1 MAGHEV
7 FVRFPANFPSNLRVL
22 LVDADVAILKKMLE
36 DCSYNVIACQSGE
49 EALEQLRINKKGFD
63 IVMSN
68 LRLPGITGLQLLAE
82 TASMEIDSP
91 LILFSDEP
99 DFDTVLKGIEGGAC
113 DFLAKPIYAST
124 LKMIWKHLLRKT
136 GKEKATSYAPITP
149 PFLHSNSQSNEQ
161 PDYNAMKRK
170 RGSDST
176 DSCNSLDSSSLKENE
191 QGQSSLIEAA
201 TTMKKPRMSWTT
213 EAHNAF
219 LDAISSLPPEKV
231 LPKKIQ
237 EHMET
242 KHGITGLT
250 RQIIASHLQKHR
262 DSMKKLG
269 NRIPGDPG
277 ISCQATRYCAIAPPE
292 FPSTSQNLPS
302 TSWEMLSRPQA
313 MTVPAYSQHMYQMD
327 PQTNRLQRFLGNP
340 FPQTA
345 TAGYH
350 ASPSSQPSL
359 HQIPWNPSAGPMTR
373 EQLYSGVDSINSTI
387 QATPINIYSTGM
399 ESHGQQLPLGAP
411 CGVYNSN
418 ESCRSDVFPLP
429 QGGEF
434 VDQSMPATT
443 LEKEEVD
450 NWLTELSFEA
460 LYQDSVSW

>member
-1 MAGHEV
+1 MAGHEAL
-7 FVRFPANFPSNLRVL
+7 FHANFPSNLRVL
-22 LVDADVAILKKMLE
+22 LVDADVACLVILKKMLE
-36 DCSYNVIACQSGE
+36 DCSYQVIACQSGE
-49 EALEQLRINKKGFD
+49 EAIEKLRNNKEGFG
-63 IVMSN
+63 IIMSN
-68 LRLPGITGLQLLAE
+68 VWLPGITGLQLLVE
-82 TASMEIDSP
+82 TALMEIDSP

-99 DFDTVLKGIEGGAC
+99 DFDTVLKGIEDGAC

-136 GKEKATSYAPITP
+136 
-149 PFLHSNSQSNEQ
+149 

-176 DSCNSLDSSSLKENE
+176 DSGNSLDTSSLKENE
-191 QGQSSLIEAA
+191 QGQSSLTEAA
-201 TTMKKPRMSWTT
+201 TTMKKPCMSWTT

-269 NRIPGDPG
+269 NRIPGDPR
-277 ISCQATRYCAIAPPE
+277 ISCQATGYCAIAPPE

-313 MTVPAYSQHMYQMD
+313 MTVPAYSQRMYQMD
-327 PQTNRLQRFLGNP
+327 PQTNCLQRFLGNP

-350 ASPSSQPSL
+350 ASPSSQQSL
-359 HQIPWNPSAGPMTR
+359 HQIPWNPSARPMTR

-387 QATPINIYSTGM
+387 QATPINIYSIGM

-443 LEKEEVD
+443 LEKEDVD